1 MIVKAKGRM
10 RREGGEGPKKQ
21 KIVRLKLRGKKLN
34 MRENEKDKN
43 EKNIRRETK
52 IQMELERKE
61 RKRKWRRKTERG
73 IGDTKFRSILELQG
87 VRDLEM

>member
-1 MIVKAKGRM
+1 
-10 RREGGEGPKKQ
+10 
-21 KIVRLKLRGKKLN
+21 

-73 IGDTKFRSILELQG
+73 IGDIKFRSILELQG